1 MSNARAALFG
11 TVPDQDYLGFWADQ
25 RLNAGEVVRFLGL
38 KKADVAKVTGVSQ
51 ASVRFDHKI
60 PKEVLDRLTEIA
72 NVCELV
78 AQHFAGDAAK
88 TALWFKTVN
97 PLLGGVSPRDTIR
110 FGRYGKLLRF
120 VTEALAE
127 NATVPGSGAV
137 KSTREASPAAA
148 AHS

>member
-1 MSNARAALFG
+1 M
-11 TVPDQDYLGFWADQ
+11 
-25 RLNAGEVVRFLGL
+25 VRFLGL
-38 KKADVAKVTGVSQ
+38 KKADVAKVSGVSQ

-60 PKEVLDRLTEIA
+60 PKDVLDRLTEIA

-88 TALWFKTVN
+88 TALWFRTPN
-97 PLLGGVSPRDTIR
+97 PLLGGVSPRDMIR

-127 NATVPGSGAV
+127 NAIVPASDTVKPV
-137 KSTREASPAAA
+137 REASSATAV
-148 AHS
+148 HS